1 MTFGAP
7 LFFWAFA
14 AFPLLIAIFFANERR
29 RTQLLTRLVAARL
42 APRLAGNVSVVKRR
56 VRFLLVLLGLAAA
69 IVALAQPRYGFDWE
83 QTKRK
88 GRDVII
94 AIDTSRS
101 MLADDLKPNRLTRAK
116 LAAQDLIAELQTDRV
131 GVVAFAG
138 TAFLQAPLTVD
149 YGAVLG
155 ALNELD
161 TEIIPQGGT
170 NIAEMIQTAR
180 DAFGKGESDNRALIV
195 FTDGEELDTNGIK
208 AAEELKKEI
217 RIFTV
222 GVGST
227 EGALIPLPGR
237 GGKSDFVKDDSGQI
251 VKSRLD
257 EDRLRTIAEST
268 GGFYIRLQSGRPE
281 MQKIVQDGLRPM
293 SEQDIDARLSRH
305 PIERYQW
312 PLSAALVLLAA
323 STLIGE
329 RRRGAPRLRA
339 ALALLLLPMCAHAVN
354 PGLEQYQRHKYP
366 EALNEFSTQLKRQPQ
381 SPALQFDRGAAAYK
395 AGDLDQALA
404 AFSQAVTS
412 PDPHLRTRASYNLGN
427 TLFQRGV
434 AQKEKEPKIQE
445 WKNALQHYEE
455 ALKVEPKNAD
465 AIYNRDVVR
474 KLLEELEKEQQQDQ
488 QKKDDKKDDQK
499 KDDQKKDQQ
508 QQQNKDDQQK
518 EDQQKQDQQDK
529 KDQKDQQQPKDGQ
542 DQKDQKDQEKKD
554 GSSQPKDGEQ
564 KEDQKPQ
571 DGKGEQEKPQD
582 EKGDKKDQPQ
592 KGDQQDEKKDQ
603 PQKDAKDGEQK
614 KDGKAGEKPEPSQ
627 DQPQPQ
633 KQGEVKPAQ
642 PQKGDEKQDAQAEEA
657 ANAQAAAE
665 GKMTEQQANALLD
678 SLKNEDQ
685 KVRLLDTRK
694 QSKSSRTLRNW

>member
-7 LFFWAFA
+7 LFLWAFA
-14 AFPLLIAIFFANERR
+14 AFPLLIAVFFANERR
-29 RTQLLTRLVAARL
+29 RAQLLTRLVAARL
-42 APRLAGNVSVVKRR
+42 APRLAGNVSVTKRR
-56 VRFLLVLLGLAAA
+56 VRFLVTMLGLAAA
-69 IVALAQPRYGFDWE
+69 ILALAQPRYGFDWE

-88 GRDVII
+88 GRDVLI

-101 MLADDLKPNRLTRAK
+101 MLADDLKPNRLARAK

-131 GVVAFAG
+131 GVIAFAG

-149 YGAVLG
+149 YGAVLSS
-155 ALNELD
+155 LNELD

-170 NIAEMIQTAR
+170 NIAEMIHTAH

-208 AAEELKKEI
+208 AAQELKKEI

-222 GVGST
+222 GIGST
-227 EGALIPLPGR
+227 EGALIPLPAQGGR
-237 GGKSDFVKDDSGQI
+237 SEFVKDEGGQI

-257 EDRLRTIAEST
+257 EERLRKIAEST
-268 GGFYIRLQSGRPE
+268 GGFYIRLQGGRPE
-281 MQKIVQDGLRPM
+281 MQKIVRDGLRPM

-312 PLSAALVLLAA
+312 PLSVALVLLGV

-329 RRRGAPRLRA
+329 RRRGASLRA
-339 ALALLLLPMCAHAVN
+339 ALVLLLLPLGAQAVN
-354 PGLEQYQRHKYP
+354 PGVEEYHRHKYP

-381 SPALQFDRGAAAYK
+381 SPELQFDRGAAAYK
-395 AGDLDQALA
+395 AGDLDQAMA

-412 PDPHLRTRASYNLGN
+412 PNPHLRTRAAYNLGN

-474 KLLEELEKEQQQDQ
+474 KLLADLEKEQQQEQKQDQ

-508 QQQNKDDQQK
+508 QQQNKDDKQK
-518 EDQQKQDQQDK
+518 DDQQKQDQ

-542 DQKDQKDQEKKD
+542 DQKDQEKKD
-554 GSSQPKDGEQ
+554 GSSQPKDGEEKQ
-564 KEDQKPQ
+564 DQKPQ
-571 DGKGEQEKPQD
+571 DGKGDEQKPQD
-582 EKGDKKDQPQ
+582 EKGDQKDQPQ
-592 KGDQQDEKKDQ
+592 KGDEKDGKKDQ
-603 PQKDAKDGEQK
+603 PQKDAKDGKDGEQK
-614 KDGKAGEKPEPSQ
+614 KDGKAGEKPDPSQ
-627 DQPQPQ
+627 DQLQPQ
-633 KQGEVKPAQ
+633 KQGDVKPAQ
-642 PQKGDEKQDAQAEEA
+642 PQQGNEKQDAQAEEA

-665 GKMTEQQANALLD
+665 GKMTEQQAKALLD

-694 QSKSSRTLRNW
+694 QSKSNRTLRNW